1 MQNLPDLVS
10 LRMRASIF
18 SESPEVQPRYYP
30 KSFLTLLLLAFILV
44 VLPIAAALLQAMSG
58 IDRFAQQSRIALGET
73 SRAARSS
80 RQMLE
85 ESTGLERLAR
95 QMMVLRAAEVL
106 EDYEKL
112 RVRFKA
118 SSSEL
123 SLLPLDEAH
132 LVLLNRVI
140 DTEQT
145 LFEKLSQGVGEAS
158 IPAAER
164 TRLAEDYAA
173 LSALAREMVEV
184 SNDLIDREML
194 ALQVGADETQRR
206 LWIFLPAMLALGT
219 GVALLAMLLIARPI
233 RELDEAI
240 RRLGGGDLAPAIRI
254 HGSGDLERLGQRL
267 DWLRRRLLELE
278 AQKSRFLR
286 HVSHELKTPLTA
298 MREGASLLADGT
310 VGALTAEQ
318 REVVDILQ
326 NKSRQ
331 LQTLIERLLAVQR
344 EMEGLGR
351 LQAESVHL
359 SLLIKKVL
367 DEHRLLTTARNVAFR
382 LDLNPV
388 RVTGDAA
395 KLATVLDNLISN
407 AIRHSP
413 EGAIID
419 LRLYR
424 QGDTALVEVR
434 DQGPGIAS
442 ADRENIFDW
451 FYQGAAP
458 PGEQIAGSGFGL
470 AIAREFVQAHH
481 GSLDLL
487 PQEGSGAVFRLTLP
501 LAYKGN

>member
-1 MQNLPDLVS
+1 MFARTLRKSELP
-10 LRMRASIF
+10 
-18 SESPEVQPRYYP
+18 PRYYP
-30 KSFLTLLLLAFILV
+30 KSFLTLLLLAFVLA

-58 IDRFAQQSRIALGET
+58 IDHFARQSRTAVGET
-73 SRAARSS
+73 SRAARAS
-80 RQMLE
+80 RQLLE
-85 ESTGLERLAR
+85 EATGLERLAR
-95 QMMVLRAAEVL
+95 QMLILRASDVL
-106 EDYEKL
+106 DDYATL
-112 RVRFKA
+112 RRRFKT

-123 SLLPLDEAH
+123 SLLPLDEAQ
-132 LVLLNRVI
+132 LTLLNRVI
-140 DTEQT
+140 DTEQR
-145 LFEKLSQGVGEAS
+145 LFEQLSQG
-158 IPAAER
+158 AAEAPVAAMDR
-164 TRLAEDYAA
+164 ARLAEDYAA
-173 LSALAREMVEV
+173 LSVLAREMLDV
-184 SNDLIDREML
+184 SNQLIDREML

-219 GVALLAMLLIARPI
+219 GLALLATLLIARPI
-233 RELDEAI
+233 RELDDAI
-240 RRLGGGDLAPAIRI
+240 RRLGAGDLSPAIRI
-254 HGSGDLERLGQRL
+254 HGPGDLERLGQRL
-267 DWLRRRLLELE
+267 DWLRLRLVELE

-310 VGALTAEQ
+310 VGTLSAEQ
-318 REVVDILQ
+318 REVVVILQ
-326 NKSRQ
+326 HKSLQ
-331 LQTLIERLLAVQR
+331 LQSLIERLLAVQR
-344 EMEGLGR
+344 EMEGLGD
-351 LQAESVHL
+351 LQPESVHL

-367 DEHRLLTTARNVAFR
+367 DEYRLPSAARNITFR

-388 RVTGDAA
+388 RVTGDAV
-395 KLATVLDNLISN
+395 KLATVLDNLVSN

-424 QGDTALVEVR
+424 QSDTALVEVR

-458 PGEQIAGSGFGL
+458 PGDQMAGSGFGL

-487 PQEGSGAVFRLTLP
+487 PEAGSGAVFRLTLP